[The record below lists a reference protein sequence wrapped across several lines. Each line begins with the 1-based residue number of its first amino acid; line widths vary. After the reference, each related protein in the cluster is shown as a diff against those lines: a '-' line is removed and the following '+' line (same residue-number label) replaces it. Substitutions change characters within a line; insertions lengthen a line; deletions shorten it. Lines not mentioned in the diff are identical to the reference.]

1 MPAPLMELA
10 VSYGSLW
17 AIRPQLSLRLEK
29 VSKVL
34 TPIESKLII
43 GGRVLQP
50 TGLPE
55 REGTCQKGGELP
67 DGFYLAIEQ
76 APLAHSSRCV
86 WFCSF

>member
-1 MPAPLMELA
+1 
-10 VSYGSLW
+10 
-17 AIRPQLSLRLEK
+17 
-29 VSKVL
+29 
-34 TPIESKLII
+34 
-43 GGRVLQP
+43 LQP